1 MSVKVDVDRL
11 AEALRDYGFA
21 YLLTVTDDQR
31 THAVAVTPTVQDGG
45 LTFTDGLGRR
55 TRTNLEARPDVT
67 LLWPPTVAGGYTLI
81 SDGRVTVT
89 GDVATFVP
97 SHAVLH
103 RPADH
108 VVDAGDGATS
118 GCGNDCVPVGEG

>member
-11 AEALRDYGFA
+11 AETLRDYGFA

-31 THAVAVTPTVQDGG
+31 THAVAVTPSAQDGS
-45 LTFTDGLGRR
+45 LRFTDGLGRR
-55 TRTNLEARPDVT
+55 TRANLEARPDVT
-67 LLWPPTVAGGYTLI
+67 LLWPPTDAGGYTLI

-97 SHAVLH
+97 THAVLH

-108 VVDAGDGATS
+108 PVDAGDGAT